1 MKKLRT
7 RSTAETAATIRFE
20 NVKLTYTADSF
31 HPESEDGDAVFHGK
45 TDTVLHRH
53 GFTEIFLCARGKI
66 VIDLADD
73 RVELAGGS
81 ALVLPPHAYHHL
93 ERVGE
98 DSVWYVFSA
107 EAEKLDNRAAADAY
121 TPLAAMLAAPAPA
134 RIDASLVAKETLA
147 GLLSPQTGF
156 PASGL
161 LCAAVLMTL
170 ADAYAESRSQRADRS
185 QRAGRAQRAGCART
199 KTVPYIMQLDEILNA
214 PAFVGLPAADI
225 AEKLYIS
232 TRQLDR
238 IVKKYYGMTLHR
250 FVSESRVAN
259 AKKLLAAGTLSVEQ
273 VAEKAGFHSRAA
285 FYREFTR
292 SVGVSPAAFRKK
304 TAGDRPV

>member
-7 RSTAETAATIRFE
+7 RSTAETAATLRFE

-31 HPESEDGDAVFHGK
+31 HPESADGDATFHGK
-45 TDTVLHRH
+45 TDSVLHRH

-66 VIDLADD
+66 VVSLADD

-107 EAEKLDNRAAADAY
+107 EAEKLDNRGAADAY

-170 ADAYAESRSQRADRS
+170 ADAYAESLK
-185 QRAGRAQRAGCART
+185 QRAGRTQRAGHART

-250 FVSESRVAN
+250 FVSETRVAN

-273 VAEKAGFHSRAA
+273 VAEKAGFHSRTA

-292 SVGVSPAAFRKK
+292 AVGVSPAAYRKQ
-304 TAGDRPV
+304 TRR